1 MAKIISSQEQSS
13 FEVIVEAETLS
24 EAIKE
29 AASLA
34 DDVKTHGYVIFQVE
48 EKLFGNID
56 DNRQWR
62 LKWYGKERQ

>member
-13 FEVIVEAETLS
+13 FEVIVEAETLN

-34 DDVKTHGYVIFQVE
+34 DDVKTHGYVIFQVVE
-48 EKLFGNID
+48 ELFGNR
-56 DNRQWR
+56 DNTRQWR
-62 LKWYGKERQ
+62 LKWYGKER

>member
-56 DNRQWR
+56 DARQWR
-62 LKWYGKERQ
+62 LKWYGKER

>member
-13 FEVIVEAETLS
+13 FEVVVEAETLS

-29 AASLA
+29 AASLV

-56 DNRQWR
+56 DARQWR
-62 LKWYGKERQ
+62 LKWYGKER

>member
-13 FEVIVEAETLS
+13 FEVIVEAETLG
-24 EAIKE
+24 EAIKA

-34 DDVKTHGYVIFQVE
+34 DDVKTHGYIIFQVE

-56 DNRQWR
+56 DARQWR
-62 LKWYGKERQ
+62 LKWYGKER

>member
-34 DDVKTHGYVIFQVE
+34 DDVKTHGYAIFQVE
-48 EKLFGNID
+48 ENFFGNSD
-56 DNRQWR
+56 DTRQWR
-62 LKWYGKERQ
+62 LKWYGKER

>member
-13 FEVIVEAETLS
+13 FEVIVEAENLS

-34 DDVKTHGYVIFQVE
+34 DDVKTHGYALFQVDE
-48 EKLFGNID
+48 NLFGNID
-56 DNRQWR
+56 DTRQWR

>member
-13 FEVIVEAETLS
+13 FEVIVEAENLS

-34 DDVKTHGYVIFQVE
+34 DDVKTHGYGIFQAE
-48 EKLFGNID
+48 ENFLGNIGD
-56 DNRQWR
+56 ARQWR
-62 LKWYGKERQ
+62 LKWFGKERR

>member
-62 LKWYGKERQ
+62 LKWYGKER

>member
-13 FEVIVEAETLS
+13 LEVIVEAETLS

-34 DDVKTHGYVIFQVE
+34 DDVKTHGYAIFQVE
-48 EKLFGNID
+48 EKLFGNVD
-56 DNRQWR
+56 DARQWR
-62 LKWYGKERQ
+62 LKWYGKER

>member
-13 FEVIVEAETLS
+13 FEVIVEAETLG

-34 DDVKTHGYVIFQVE
+34 DDVKTHGYVLFQVDE
-48 EKLFGNID
+48 NLFGNVD
-56 DNRQWR
+56 DTRQWR
-62 LKWYGKERQ
+62 LKWYGKER

>member
-24 EAIKE
+24 EAIKG

-34 DDVKTHGYVIFQVE
+34 DDVKTHGYSIFQAE
-48 EKLFGNID
+48 ENFFGNID
-56 DNRQWR
+56 DTRQWR
-62 LKWYGKERQ
+62 LKWYGKER

>member
-24 EAIKE
+24 EAIKG

-48 EKLFGNID
+48 EKFFGNID
-56 DNRQWR
+56 DTRQWR
-62 LKWYGKERQ
+62 LKWYGKER

>member
-56 DNRQWR
+56 DSRQWR
-62 LKWYGKERQ
+62 LKWYGKER

>member
-13 FEVIVEAETLS
+13 FEVVVEAETLS

-56 DNRQWR
+56 DTRQWR
-62 LKWYGKERQ
+62 LKWYGKER

>member
-13 FEVIVEAETLS
+13 FEVIVEAENLS

-34 DDVKTHGYVIFQVE
+34 DDVKTHGYALFQVDE
-48 EKLFGNID
+48 NLFGNSD
-56 DNRQWR
+56 DTRQWR
-62 LKWYGKERQ
+62 LKWYGKERR

>member
-34 DDVKTHGYVIFQVE
+34 DDVKTHGYVLFQLE
-48 EKLFGNID
+48 ENLFGNID
-56 DNRQWR
+56 DTRQWR
-62 LKWYGKERQ
+62 LKWYGKER

>member
-34 DDVKTHGYVIFQVE
+34 DDVKTHVYVIFQVE

-56 DNRQWR
+56 DARQWR
-62 LKWYGKERQ
+62 LKWYGKER

>member
-34 DDVKTHGYVIFQVE
+34 DDVKTHGYVIFQVDE
-48 EKLFGNID
+48 NSFGNID
-56 DNRQWR
+56 DARQWR
-62 LKWYGKERQ
+62 LKWYGKER

>member
-13 FEVIVEAETLS
+13 FEVIVEAENLS

-34 DDVKTHGYVIFQVE
+34 DDVKTHGYALFQVDE
-48 EKLFGNID
+48 NLFGNIND
-56 DNRQWR
+56 TRQWR

>member
-56 DNRQWR
+56 DTRQWR
-62 LKWYGKERQ
+62 LKWYGKER

>member
-48 EKLFGNID
+48 ENFFGNID
-56 DNRQWR
+56 DTRQWR
-62 LKWYGKERQ
+62 LKWYGKER

>member
-24 EAIKE
+24 EAIKG

-56 DNRQWR
+56 DARQWR
-62 LKWYGKERQ
+62 LKWYGKER

>member
-34 DDVKTHGYVIFQVE
+34 DDVKTHGYVLFQVE

-56 DNRQWR
+56 DTRQWR
-62 LKWYGKERQ
+62 LKWYGKER

>member
-24 EAIKE
+24 EAIKG

-48 EKLFGNID
+48 ENFFGNSD
-56 DNRQWR
+56 DTRQWR
-62 LKWYGKERQ
+62 LKWYGKER